1 MISPQLVRVVLWM
14 SGALLSF
21 STMAV
26 SIRSLSTNLSIFEML
41 AIRSGFG
48 IITLCVL
55 VLLLPNLRASV
66 KARRLGSHFI
76 RNGTHYAGQY
86 LWALSLTLL
95 PLATVF
101 SLEFT
106 MPAWTV
112 LLATFT
118 LGERLTASRIGVVV
132 LGLIGVVII
141 LRPGVGSFQ
150 VEALFVLAAA
160 FLYALSMIATKRLTN
175 TETPF
180 SIVFWMNAMQLP
192 MSLVGCAPDFLLRLS
207 AGDALPVLGIGISGL
222 TSHYCLSNAFRSGD
236 ASVVIPLDFMRIP
249 LIALIG
255 YWLFGE
261 VVDIFVFAGAMVII
275 SGVLWNLRAETRRIP
290 SVAPAGRPA

>member
-1 MISPQLVRVVLWM
+1 M

-21 STMAV
+21 CTMAV
-26 SIRSLSTNLSIFEML
+26 SIRSLSATLSIFEML

-48 IITLCVL
+48 IAVLCTI
-55 VLLLPNLRASV
+55 VLLLPSVRASV
-66 KARRLGSHFI
+66 KARRLGSHFV

-106 MPAWTV
+106 MPAWTT
-112 LLATFT
+112 LLAAFF
-118 LGERLTASRIGVVV
+118 LSERMTPSRIGAVV
-132 LGLIGVVII
+132 LGLIGVLII

-160 FLYALSMIATKRLTN
+160 FMYALSMIATKRLTN

-180 SIVFWMNAMQLP
+180 SIIFWMNAMQLP

-207 AGDALPVLGIGISGL
+207 QGDILPVLGIGISGL
-222 TSHYCLSNAFRSGD
+222 SSHYCLSNAFRSGD
-236 ASVVIPLDFMRIP
+236 ASVVVPLDFIRIP
-249 LIALIG
+249 LIALVG

-261 VVDIFVFAGAMVII
+261 VVDIFVFVGAAII
-275 SGVLWNLRAETRRIP
+275 VSGVLWNLRAETMRLP
-290 SVAPAGRPA
+290 SRGPARKTA